1 MKNLTLALEEDILL
15 AARKLALD
23 RNTTVNKLV
32 REYLRN
38 FVEEQSRRKAALAR
52 LSKMMD
58 SGILEVGPRTWSR
71 EDLHER

>member
-38 FVEEQSRRKAALAR
+38 FVEEQSRRKAALA
-52 LSKMMD
+52 SW
-58 SGILEVGPRTWSR
+58 G
-71 EDLHER
+71 